1 MAAKK
6 KKGTR
11 KKKGADKPKKAS
23 PAHRYRL
30 EVKDLGPTADGRSR
44 LFEGHLANSKDKLPI
59 GVVTAPAAST
69 ARTKLHSIVKQL
81 VAAAR

>member
-6 KKGTR
+6 KKKAT
-11 KKKGADKPKKAS
+11 KKKGDAPKKPS

-69 ARTKLHSIVKQL
+69 ARAKLHNIVKQL
-81 VAAAR
+81 VTAAR